1 LQRSENPGWRGV
13 PLYARRGGLAR
24 WDAAY
29 GVVAAQGDSSECCVI
44 PHSHLVRL
52 GDLQGA
58 LQLLPGSLE
67 RTGYHVWEFGELV
80 ALID

>member
-1 LQRSENPGWRGV
+1 
-13 PLYARRGGLAR
+13 
-24 WDAAY
+24 
-29 GVVAAQGDSSECCVI
+29 VVAAQGDSSECCVI